1 MTQKMTPD
9 DIKKLAN
16 LSRLATTEEERAK
29 FATEIDSILAY
40 VDQINALAQDAGHV
54 QSKDAY
60 PHRNIMRDDVVK
72 REVVEDGTVMPT
84 LAPAHQDGYVKVK
97 KILSQ
102 D

>member
-1 MTQKMTPD
+1 MTQKLTSD
-9 DIKKLAN
+9 DIKKLAT

-40 VDQINALAQDAGHV
+40 VETINTAAQGAQHS
-54 QSKDAY
+54 QSKETY
-60 PHRNIMRDDVVK
+60 PHRNIMRDDEVK
-72 REVVEDGTVMPT
+72 REVVEDGTIMPT
-84 LAPAHQDGYVKVK
+84 LAPDHQDGYVKVK